1 MKYILNGDE
10 VEANRVTYEEIS
22 ELAGYPS
29 DMSPSVTYRNAGSNG
44 YEEGILAPGES
55 VIVNEMTFIN
65 CHDTSNA

>member
-1 MKYILNGDE
+1 MKYTLNGDE

-29 DMSPSVTYRNAGSNG
+29 EMSPSVTYRNAGNDG
-44 YEEGILAPGES
+44 YKEGILCPGES
-55 VIVNEMTFIN
+55 VIVNEKTIIN